1 LADVT
6 SQPLS
11 AAEGTIGSD
20 GPIRHIVQN
29 VSISAFKA
37 DPINSRVF
45 IMVNDAKT
53 NRTIR
58 VVPYSGYVGPLP
70 FQILSNKLHPALT
83 NISWLG

>member
-1 LADVT
+1 MT

-20 GPIRHIVQN
+20 GQFEIRHIVQN

-45 IMVNDAKT
+45 IMVNEDAPT

-70 FQILSNKLHPALT
+70 FQILSDKLHPALT
-83 NISWLG
+83 NISWFG